1 MDQMIYGN
9 WATLLLPIN
18 EDDSISFE
26 QLEEEID
33 YLISCQVNGIYSN
46 GTAGEFFT
54 LTRDEFIRTS
64 RLLADKCGRAGMPFQ
79 IGASRQSCQ
88 EMADRVELARSFKPL
103 AIQVILPD
111 WFPLTNEEIVD
122 FFDALSGCAGGI
134 PFVLYNPPHAKR
146 VLTYKDYRY
155 LLPRIKNLAGIKL
168 CDGDER
174 WYEKMRD
181 VLDATSV
188 FVPGHHLVTGLAGG
202 ASGSYSNVACLCP
215 RKSQQL
221 FELARKDPDGALK
234 LEQDIQAYMSAHI
247 QPLISEQGHANFTID
262 KFMAV
267 IGNYSSIS
275 ARVRR
280 PYRSVAGGD
289 VQWYREELQ
298 RMAPFF
304 VELEG
309 AGRD

>member
-1 MDQMIYGN
+1 MDRTIFGN

-18 EDDSISFE
+18 EDDSINFE

-33 YLISCQVNGIYSN
+33 YLISCKVNGIYSN

-54 LTRDEFIRTS
+54 LTRDEFIMTS
-64 RLLADKCGRAGMPFQ
+64 RLLADQCGRAGMPFQ
-79 IGASRQSCQ
+79 IGAGRQSYQ
-88 EMADRVELARSFKPL
+88 EMADRVTLARSFAPL

-122 FFDALSGCAGGI
+122 FFNALSGCSGGI

-146 VLTYKDYRY
+146 VLTYQDYQY

-168 CDGDER
+168 CDGDEQ
-174 WYEKMRD
+174 WYENMSGI
-181 VLDATSV
+181 LAATSV
-188 FVPGHHLVTGLAGG
+188 FVPGHHIVTGLSGG

-215 RKSQQL
+215 QKSQHL
-221 FELARKDPDGALK
+221 FELALQDPDGALK

-247 QPLISEQGHANFTID
+247 QPLISEKGHANFTID

-275 ARVRR
+275 ARVRV
-280 PYRSVAGGD
+280 PYRAVNDCD
-289 VQWYREELQ
+289 VQWYREELK

-304 VELEG
+304 VEHEAAERG
-309 AGRD
+309 